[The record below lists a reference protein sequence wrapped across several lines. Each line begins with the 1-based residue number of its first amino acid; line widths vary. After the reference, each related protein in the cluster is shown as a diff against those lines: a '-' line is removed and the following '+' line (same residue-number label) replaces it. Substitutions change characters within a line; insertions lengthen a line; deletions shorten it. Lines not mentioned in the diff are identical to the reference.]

1 MTPPKAPMR
10 ARHAL
15 DTVDEMARRPRHDLP
30 EYGAF
35 HLTMRGVDGCD
46 IYRDDDDRVH
56 FLRLLGL
63 GTRLAEWRLLAYCL
77 MRNHFHLIVL
87 GELERISRGMHAL
100 AFRHAQTFNRRHK
113 RRGHL
118 FQDRFHAQVIRDEEH
133 LSVACAYVY
142 ANTDRIGIPNSPWRG
157 GEFAG

>member
-1 MTPPKAPMR
+1 MR
-10 ARHAL
+10 ARYPL
-15 DTVDEMARRPRHDLP
+15 GTVDAMARRPRHDLP
-30 EYGAF
+30 DYGAY

-46 IYRDDDDRVH
+46 IYRDDDDRIQ

-63 GTRLAEWRLLAYCL
+63 GTRLAEWRLLAFCL

-100 AFRHAQTFNRRHK
+100 AFRHAQAFNRRHK

-118 FQDRFHAQVIRDEEH
+118 FQDRFHTQVIRDEEH
-133 LSVACAYVY
+133 LSAACAYVY
-142 ANTDRIGIPNSPWRG
+142 ANTDRIGIPDWPWRG